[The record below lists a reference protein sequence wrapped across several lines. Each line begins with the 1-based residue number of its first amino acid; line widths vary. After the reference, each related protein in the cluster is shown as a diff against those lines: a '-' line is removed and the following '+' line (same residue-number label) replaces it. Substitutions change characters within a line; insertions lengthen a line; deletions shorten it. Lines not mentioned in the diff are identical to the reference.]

1 MWRVEWE
8 LSLHSLIP
16 ATDESSALRGP
27 RGHRRESLFSIGG
40 NEVGAGRPGPWQAG
54 PPRAAALSPGRFHRS
69 PLGAAV
75 PHEAPCGLPAAAP
88 DGSAVR
94 GRPPVLCPRPAP
106 LHLSAARGRRRTPPA
121 SVVQGGGCTC
131 RRDTAARART
141 HGPGNARCHKGDNTW
156 APTARAAVAG
166 RQNRRENRSRSRP
179 PATSAPAARPVQLR
193 LAPGCEVA
201 VRLRLISSLQ

>member
-1 MWRVEWE
+1 M
-8 LSLHSLIP
+8 
-16 ATDESSALRGP
+16 
-27 RGHRRESLFSIGG
+27 GG
-40 NEVGAGRPGPWQAG
+40 NEVGVGRPVLCQDGPS
-54 PPRAAALSPGRFHRS
+54 RAAALAPGRFHRY

-141 HGPGNARCHKGDNTW
+141 RGPRKRSLSQRGQHVGADGPGGGRRT
-156 APTARAAVAG
+156 PESAG
-166 RQNRRENRSRSRP
+166 EP
-179 PATSAPAARPVQLR
+179 LTVPAARCLG
-193 LAPGCEVA
+193 PG
-201 VRLRLISSLQ
+201 R